1 MNEPQPHP
9 RIARKTL
16 LRDVGSG
23 VLWFFGLNLAFF
35 MPLGLFAAAF
45 PDAVKTE
52 PMSIGAI
59 IFVAIVVAFCIV
71 FYVGVPIF
79 VTVLLIRD
87 ILRIIKD
94 QDPVFWYKRWYRRLS
109 VSAVLAVLLMIVAGL
124 SPDDRATSQPK
135 SLGYSY
141 FGQAVAA
148 DGSVTLVPPGPGA
161 DILQPIKLVFL
172 VVALSIIGI
181 IFLMTAYVTFFID
194 ETESNR
200 KRIGFASDIFKTILG
215 FVTGLITAVFG
226 LR

>member
-1 MNEPQPHP
+1 MNEPQPHA
-9 RIARKTL
+9 RIGRKAIL
-16 LRDVGSG
+16 KDIGSG
-23 VLWFFGLNLAFF
+23 VLWFFGLNMAFF
-35 MPLGLFAAAF
+35 IPLGLFGAAF
-45 PDAVKTE
+45 PEAVKTE

-59 IFVAIVVAFCIV
+59 IFIAIVVAFYSI

-79 VTVLLIRD
+79 VTILLIRD
-87 ILRIIKD
+87 ILRIIND

-124 SPDDRATSQPK
+124 SPDERAASQPK
-135 SLGYSY
+135 TLGNSY
-141 FGQAVAA
+141 FGQALAA
-148 DGSVTLVPPGPGA
+148 DGPGTLVSPGPGG
-161 DILQPIKLVFL
+161 DIMQPIKLVFL
-172 VVALSIIGI
+172 VVSLSIIGI

-200 KRIGFASDIFKTILG
+200 RRIGFASDIFKTILG